1 MTNLE
6 NKEALEYLKNRLK
19 RMKIADRLKRMGIE
33 LGSTV
38 IIGNLVFELL
48 E

>member
-1 MTNLE
+1 
-6 NKEALEYLKNRLK
+6 
-19 RMKIADRLKRMGIE
+19 MKIADRLKRMGIE